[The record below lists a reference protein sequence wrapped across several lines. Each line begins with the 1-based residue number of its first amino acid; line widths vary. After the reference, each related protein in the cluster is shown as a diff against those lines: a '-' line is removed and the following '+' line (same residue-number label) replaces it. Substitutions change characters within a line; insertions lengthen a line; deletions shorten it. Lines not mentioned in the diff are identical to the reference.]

1 VLAQKVCIS
10 AVISLLGVLLTASGY
25 QEALASSAQPASAVA
40 TIRICMGLIP
50 AILVVLGMLVMRHW
64 PEKGL
69 HRLHRAAP

>member
-1 VLAQKVCIS
+1 
-10 AVISLLGVLLTASGY
+10 
-25 QEALASSAQPASAVA
+25 VA

>member
-1 VLAQKVCIS
+1 VCIS

-25 QEALASSAQPASAVA
+25 QEALASSAQPPSAVT

-50 AILVVLGMLVMRHW
+50 AVLVVLGMLVMRHW